1 MPIIIKLSDNKIDNK
16 NEQEAISREIFFPF
30 GIWDSTREVKASLHL
45 CLSRYWQ
52 TLPIN
57 NIQK

>member
-30 GIWDSTREVKASLHL
+30 GI
-45 CLSRYWQ
+45 
-52 TLPIN
+52 
-57 NIQK
+57 